1 MSVSLGE
8 LAVRFGCELRG
19 DPDVRVDSI
28 ASLSG
33 AHAGSVT
40 FLANPKLRSL
50 LEQTRATV
58 VVLDPRSVDLCPVA
72 SLVAVNPH
80 ATFAR
85 IAGTLY
91 PRAVAPAGI
100 HPTAIV
106 APDAKVDPTAHIGPF
121 AVIGSNAIV
130 GARTCIGPHS
140 IVEEGVV
147 VGEDVRLVARV
158 TLCHHVQVGARAV
171 LQPGAVI
178 GADGFGFAND
188 AGRWLSVPQVG
199 GVILGPD
206 VEVGCNTTIDRGA
219 IGDTVLEEGV
229 KLDNQIQIGHNCHI
243 GAHTAMAAC
252 VGLSGSVTMG
262 KRCMI
267 GGMAGIVGHLSICD
281 DVAITGLTMVSHSIT
296 RPGVYSG
303 GIPAEEARTWRR
315 IVGRLK
321 RIDSMANRLGALERA
336 TGIRSTENVDED
348 DNAAN
353 RPEGENDD

>member
-19 DPDVRVDSI
+19 DPDARVDSI
-28 ASLSG
+28 ASLSA

-40 FLANPKLRSL
+40 FLANPKLRPM
-50 LEQTRATV
+50 LEQTQATV
-58 VVLDPRSVDLCPVA
+58 VVLDKRSADACPVA

-85 IAGTLY
+85 IAAMLY

-100 HPTAIV
+100 HPSAVV
-106 APDAKVDPTAHIGPF
+106 APDAQVDPTAHVGPFVVIGPK
-121 AVIGSNAIV
+121 AVIG
-130 GARTCIGPHS
+130 ARASIGPHS
-140 IVEEGVV
+140 VIEEGVL

-158 TLCHHVQVGARAV
+158 TLCHHVKIGARSV

-188 AGRWLSVPQVG
+188 SGRWLAVPQVG
-199 GVILGPD
+199 SVILGPD

-252 VGLSGSVTMG
+252 VGLSGSVTVG

-281 DVAITGLTMVSHSIT
+281 DVAVTGLSMVSRSIT

-321 RIDSMANRLGALERA
+321 RIDSMANRLSALERA
-336 TGIRSTENVDED
+336 TGTGTGQDV
-348 DNAAN
+348 
-353 RPEGENDD
+353 EGDENDNDNEDKGLS

>member
-28 ASLSG
+28 ASLAA
-33 AHAGSVT
+33 AHASAVT
-40 FLANPKLRSL
+40 FLANPKLRPV

-58 VVLDPRSVDLCPVA
+58 VVLDRKSADACPVA
-72 SLVAVNPH
+72 ALVAANPH

-85 IAGTLY
+85 IATALY
-91 PRAVAPAGI
+91 PRPVAHPGI
-100 HPTAIV
+100 HPTALV
-106 APDAKVDPTAHIGPF
+106 SPDAQLDPTVHVGPFVVIGPK
-121 AVIGSNAIV
+121 AVIG
-130 GARTCIGPHS
+130 ARTSIGPHS
-140 IVEEGVV
+140 VIEEGVV

-158 TLCHHVQVGARAV
+158 TLCHHVQVGARCV

-178 GADGFGFAND
+178 GADGFGFAKD
-188 AGRWLSVPQVG
+188 SGRWLAVPQVG
-199 GVILGPD
+199 SVILGPD
-206 VEVGCNTTIDRGA
+206 VEIGCNTTIDRGA

-252 VGLSGSVTMG
+252 VGLSGSVTVG

-281 DVAITGLTMVSHSIT
+281 DVSVTGLTMVSRSIT

-321 RIDSMANRLGALERA
+321 RIDSMANRLSALERA
-336 TGIRSTENVDED
+336 TGTRTADDGNTEERSEGED
-348 DNAAN
+348 D
-353 RPEGENDD
+353 D

>member
-1 MSVSLGE
+1 MPVSLGE

-28 ASLSG
+28 SSLSAG
-33 AHAGSVT
+33 HAGAIT
-40 FLANPKLRSL
+40 FLANPKLRPQL
-50 LEQTRATV
+50 ADTRATA
-58 VVLDPRSVDLCPVA
+58 VVLDAKSADVCPVA
-72 SLVAVNPH
+72 VLVAANPH

-85 IAGTLY
+85 IATVLY
-91 PRAVAPAGI
+91 PRPVVPAGV
-100 HPTAIV
+100 HPSAVV
-106 APDAKVDPTAHIGPF
+106 AADAQIDATAHVGPF
-121 AVIGSNAIV
+121 VVIGSKVVI
-130 GARTCIGPHS
+130 GARAVIGPHS
-140 IVEEGVV
+140 VIEEGVV
-147 VGEDVRLVARV
+147 VGEYARLVARV

-171 LQPGAVI
+171 LQPGAVV

-188 AGRWLSVPQVG
+188 SGRWLAVPQVG
-199 GVILGPD
+199 TVILGPD

-252 VGLSGSVTMG
+252 VGLSGSVTVG

-281 DVAITGLTMVSHSIT
+281 DVAVTGLTMVSHSIT

-303 GIPAEEARTWRR
+303 GIPAEDARTWRR
-315 IVGRLK
+315 IVARLK
-321 RIDSMANRLGALERA
+321 RIDSMASRLAALERA
-336 TGIRSTENVDED
+336 TGTRSTLTEGQAQDED
-348 DNAAN
+348 D
-353 RPEGENDD
+353 D